1 MLIMTTKQVSKTI
14 GVIAL
19 GSIILH
25 ILSEWAKAYLMTIP

>member
-1 MLIMTTKQVSKTI
+1 MLRMTAKQVSKTI

-25 ILSEWAKAYLMTIP
+25 ILSEWAKSYLMAIP